1 MQSRKAQ
8 PRNLNKLLSEL
19 EVFRRLGGQTN
30 MQICLG
36 VPTIRVA
43 LSRVSLSGLKEEVHL
58 RLIGVILE
66 EFKKL
71 AAPAKRDVEHAG
83 VAYLL
88 HLERERVLEQFNR
101 RCASEE
107 AKRNPAAPSNSVPV
121 ASRPDSLPEHV
132 CRAQA
137 EHVAQTVQPEP
148 KRAGRGRPRKS
159 EEEKRVPVTV
169 HLDSSLK
176 DQLEACAKEGG
187 RSLTALCRDVLADYA
202 CRAETGKGGVAA
214 L

>member
-1 MQSRKAQ
+1 MQRGKAQ

-36 VPTIRVA
+36 IPTIRVA

-66 EFKKL
+66 EFRKL
-71 AAPAKRDVEHAG
+71 PAPAKRDVEHVG
-83 VAYLL
+83 VAYFL

-101 RCASEE
+101 RCANEE
-107 AKRNPAAPSNSVPV
+107 VKRNPTALATALV
-121 ASRPDSLPEHV
+121 ASRSDSLPEHV
-132 CRAQA
+132 RRAQA
-137 EHVAQTVQPEP
+137 EHVVQTAQPEP
-148 KRAGRGRPRKS
+148 KKAGRGRPRKS

-169 HLDSSLK
+169 HLDSALK

-202 CRAETGKGGVAA
+202 CRAEMGKGGVAT